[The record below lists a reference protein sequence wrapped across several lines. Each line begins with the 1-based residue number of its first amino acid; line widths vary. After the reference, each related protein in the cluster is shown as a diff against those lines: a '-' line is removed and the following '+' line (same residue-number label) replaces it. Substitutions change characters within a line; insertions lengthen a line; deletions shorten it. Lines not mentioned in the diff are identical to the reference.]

1 MIFGIRGDILGVIF
15 GIRGDILGVHF
26 RRGDILEILFFL
38 VKCSSFLKRLA
49 YFKHSTGELIINPPL
64 RSKSGKSGGGFYY
77 FEISRFE
84 NLERGFYYFEFSE
97 IMRGGFYYFY
107 AKLSQFTL

>member
-38 VKCSSFLKRLA
+38 VKCSSFLKRLGQKFYIA
-49 YFKHSTGELIINPPL
+49 WKTPV
-64 RSKSGKSGGGFYY
+64 RSD
-77 FEISRFE
+77 
-84 NLERGFYYFEFSE
+84 L
-97 IMRGGFYYFY
+97 
-107 AKLSQFTL
+107 